1 MIMLTRLGIVII
13 LKNIFKD
20 DDAVD
25 SVKNILID
33 DLVKYEKRMNEEMW

>member
-25 SVKNILID
+25 SVKNILFD